1 MRGFSI
7 FGKRAVRFWGIGVVA
22 LCVACGSS
30 DGSKKESG
38 SKESAGGATALK
50 IGVVLP
56 LSGPLAAYGQSTL
69 EGIKLMVEKV
79 NAAGGVNG
87 KTVELEVENDEN
99 DTTKASNAVLKLIG
113 LKKTLAIVGPIT
125 STVCLAVG
133 RDCEKK
139 QIVMVTPTATNDTV
153 TAQGD
158 YVFRA
163 CFNDS
168 FQGVA
173 MAKFAVGEL
182 KLKSAVALQDTTSD
196 YSVGLCKRFSE
207 TFAELGGQALPML
220 SYKQGDTEFT
230 AQLRKAREAGAEA
243 IFIPGYPPELPLIIN
258 EARSLGLT
266 IPLLGAD
273 GWDNDD
279 VVKNAS
285 QNLANTYFA
294 AAFSRE
300 MGSPALEEFLKRAA
314 AKGIASPG
322 SFEALGYDSVGLV
335 VAAIQAAG
343 AGFDA
348 LPLDQQRQTIQKG
361 LVGLKDY
368 PGATGAITMQASGDP
383 LKCLVIQKYDPK
395 AGQVDKVF
403 VKTIQP

>member
-1 MRGFSI
+1 MRGLCAS
-7 FGKRAVRFWGIGVVA
+7 RGVFFRWIVVCG
-22 LCVACGSS
+22 LGLLGACGSGEES
-30 DGSKKESG
+30 SAPTTDGG
-38 SKESAGGATALK
+38 SEAIR

-69 EGIKLMVEKV
+69 DGMKLKVAQV
-79 NAAGGVNG
+79 NAAGGING
-87 KTVELEVENDEN
+87 KIVELEIENDEN

-113 LKKTLAIVGPIT
+113 LKKALALVGPIT
-125 STVCLAVG
+125 STVSLAVG

-139 QIVMVTPTATNDTV
+139 QVALVTPTATNDAV

-173 MAKFAVGEL
+173 MAKFAAGEL
-182 KLKSAVALQDTTSD
+182 KLKSAVAFQDTTSD

-207 TFAELGGQALPML
+207 TLAELGGQALPIL

-279 VVKNAS
+279 VIKNAG
-285 QNLANTYFA
+285 QNLTNTYFA

-300 MGSPALEEFLKRAA
+300 MGSPALDEFLKRAA
-314 AKGIASPG
+314 DAGIANPG

-348 LPLDQQRQTIQKG
+348 LPLDQQRQAIQKG

-368 PGATGAITMQASGDP
+368 PGATGAITMQPSGDP
-383 LKCLVIQKYDPK
+383 LKSLVIQKFDPK

-403 VKTIQP
+403 VKTILP

>member
-1 MRGFSI
+1 MRGSSV
-7 FGKRAVRFWGIGVVA
+7 FGKWAVRLAAVWIVA
-22 LCVACGSS
+22 LCVACGSGE
-30 DGSKKESG
+30 GSKKES
-38 SKESAGGATALK
+38 SQKDSAGGSTTVK
-50 IGVVLP
+50 IGAVLP
-56 LSGPLAAYGQSTL
+56 LSGPLAAYGQRTL
-69 EGIKLMVEKV
+69 DGMKLMVEKV

-87 KTVELEVENDEN
+87 KTLELEIENDEN

-113 LKKTLAIVGPIT
+113 LKKTLAIVGPII

-139 QIVMVTPTATNDTV
+139 QVVMITPTATNDTV

-173 MAKFAVGEL
+173 MAKFAVEEL
-182 KLKSAVALQDTTSD
+182 KLKSVVAFQDTTSD

-207 TFAELGGQALPML
+207 TFTQLGGQSLPLL

-230 AQLRKAREAGAEA
+230 AQLRKAREAGAET

-279 VVKNAS
+279 VIKNAG
-285 QNLANTYFA
+285 QNLVNSYFA

-300 MGSPALEEFLKRAA
+300 MGAPALDEFLKLAT
-314 AKGIASPG
+314 AKGIENPG

-335 VAAIQAAG
+335 VAAIQASG

-348 LPLDQQRQTIQKG
+348 LPLDQQRQAIQKG
-361 LVGLKDY
+361 LTGLKDY
-368 PGATGAITMQASGDP
+368 PGATGSITMQASGDP
-383 LKCLVIQKYDPK
+383 LKSLVIQKFDPK